1 MHRLSSL
8 SVPKSL
14 RRNGASVAMLMAAMV
29 SANLL
34 AGCASVP
41 PSTTDT
47 PIKPGSLAAAETFK
61 GQGGVWPAQDWWKG
75 FNDPQLNALMDE
87 AFAGSPDL
95 KAASARV
102 KKAQAFLD
110 QVHAAT
116 QPDATLKLDSTELQQ
131 SLNMGTPDAVPGF
144 SGFSPKDLL
153 PHGYQNLTRLT
164 IDADYDIDVWGK
176 AHAATRGAIGQAQA
190 ARLEATVTKQSLAQQ
205 IAIAYVE
212 LDRLYIERDDLSEL
226 KQGADIRVQLVQARL
241 DHNLDTMDTLLRAQ
255 DDQAQV
261 TQELAAIDGAI
272 RVQGN
277 LIAALMGKG
286 PDRALSLT
294 RPHLAPD
301 GIDALPDDLN
311 LNLLGRR
318 PDVIAARLHIE
329 AASDQI
335 KYTAADFYPDV
346 KLSAYWGN
354 QALSKG
360 GFDQLFRD
368 GSNIGGIGPAISLP
382 LFKGG
387 RLKAAYR
394 SSEADYDQAVATYDQ
409 TLTKAFQDVADA
421 AAKSQSTAAQ
431 LKASD
436 VRIHSAQGTYDLS
449 KARFGKGL
457 ATKIDVLQAHSALI
471 AAQLAQSNLKAQA
484 YNDRIHFIAALGGGF
499 QSQ

>member
-1 MHRLSSL
+1 MHRLPSL
-8 SVPKSL
+8 SKGL
-14 RRNGASVAMLMAAMV
+14 RRTGARAALLTAAAAV
-29 SANLL
+29 L

-41 PSTTDT
+41 QSTIDS
-47 PIKPGSLAAAETFK
+47 PIKPESLAAAETFK
-61 GQGGVWPAQDWWKG
+61 GQGGVWPSQDWWKG

-87 AFAGSPDL
+87 AFASAPDL

-102 KKAQAFLD
+102 KKAEAFYD
-110 QVHAAT
+110 QIHAAT
-116 QPDATLKLDSTELQQ
+116 QADATLKLDSTEAQQ
-131 SLNMGTPDAVPGF
+131 SLNMGTPDSVPGF

-164 IDADYDIDVWGK
+164 VTADYDIDLWGK
-176 AHAATRGAIGQAQA
+176 SHAALRGAVGQSQA
-190 ARLEATVTKQSLAQQ
+190 ARLEAIVAKQSLAQQ
-205 IAIAYVE
+205 IANAYVE
-212 LDRLYIERDDLSEL
+212 LDRLYIERDDLSAL
-226 KQGADIRVQLVQARL
+226 KQGADIRVELVQARL
-241 DHNLDTMDTLLRAQ
+241 DHHLDTMDTLLRAQ
-255 DDQAQV
+255 DDQAHVIQ
-261 TQELAAIDGAI
+261 QLAAIDGEI

-294 RPHLAPD
+294 RPHLAPE

-311 LNLLGRR
+311 LNLIGRR

-382 LFKGG
+382 LFNGG

-394 SSEADYDQAVATYDQ
+394 SSEADYDQMVATYDQ
-409 TLTKAFQDVADA
+409 TLTRAFQEVADA

-431 LKASD
+431 LKAAEIR
-436 VRIHSAQGTYDLS
+436 VHSAQATYDLS

-457 ATKIDVLQAHSALI
+457 GTKIDVLQAHAALI
-471 AAQLAQSNLKAQA
+471 AAELDQSNLKAQA
-484 YNDRIHFIAALGGGF
+484 YNDRIRFIAALGGGF